1 LRLILRPRLRSNFF
15 FASAVEPETKH
26 EERAMPDQAMPT
38 TSLSD
43 ALEELAKLARDGEL
57 GYRTAAGDA
66 KDADLQKL
74 FNELAQERGDI
85 ADELESHI
93 KKHGGKVPQKGGTMA
108 GQAHRMFVD
117 LKSAITG
124 GNRKAVL
131 NEVAR
136 GEGLAEAAY
145 DAIKRID
152 MPADLKPV
160 IQKQHDRVKQARD
173 HVRELAKA
181 AGSSWS
187 DMADW
192 SGWQSSISESGRR
205 AGETVQSYVSERPM
219 TSTVVALGV
228 GFIIGALL
236 GLSARPSRPPP
247 RSNWW

>member
-1 LRLILRPRLRSNFF
+1 
-15 FASAVEPETKH
+15 
-26 EERAMPDQAMPT
+26 MPDQAMPT
-38 TSLSD
+38 TSLTD

-57 GYRTAAGDA
+57 GYRTSAGDA
-66 KDADLQKL
+66 KDPDLQQL
-74 FNELAQERGDI
+74 FNELAKERGEI

-93 KKHGGKVPQKGGTMA
+93 RKHGGKVPQKGGTMA
-108 GQAHRMFVD
+108 GQAHRRFVD

-124 GNRKAVL
+124 GNRKSVL

-136 GEGLAEAAY
+136 GESLSEAAY

-152 MPADLKPV
+152 LPADLKPV
-160 IQKQHDRVKQARD
+160 IMKQHDRVKQARD
-173 HVRELAKA
+173 RVRELAKSA
-181 AGSSWS
+181 GGSSWS

-192 SGWQSSISESGRR
+192 TAWQQSITQSGRR

-236 GLSARPSRPPP
+236 GLSARPSHPPP
-247 RSNWW
+247 RSTWW